1 MAKVNP
7 MWLNNGM
14 TGRADKS
21 SSTYIRVNRITGKAY
36 AVTLRH
42 PRTGKDFSNRQITN
56 SNRFG
61 ALCKGVHAWVKLA
74 KAENAAAEDRAEY
87 EKLTAMLHNQN
98 VYPSLTSFIMAK
110 RYVSVSDDLSAV
122 TFTDGDYVKTLNIQF
137 EARPLRH
144 DS

>member
-1 MAKVNP
+1 MATIVP

-14 TGRADKS
+14 RGRADKTS
-21 SSTYIRVNRITGKAY
+21 NTYVRVNRLTGKSQ

-42 PRTGKDFSNRQITN
+42 PRTWKDFSDKQITN

-61 ALCKGVHAWVKLA
+61 ALCKGVHEWVKLA
-74 KAENAAAEDRAEY
+74 KSDGAAAEDKAEY
-87 EKLTAMLHNQN
+87 EKLMNILRNQN
-98 VYPSLTSFIMAK
+98 SYPHLSALIMAR
-110 RYVSVSDDLSAV
+110 RYVSVSDSLDVA

-137 EARPLRH
+137 DARPLRH